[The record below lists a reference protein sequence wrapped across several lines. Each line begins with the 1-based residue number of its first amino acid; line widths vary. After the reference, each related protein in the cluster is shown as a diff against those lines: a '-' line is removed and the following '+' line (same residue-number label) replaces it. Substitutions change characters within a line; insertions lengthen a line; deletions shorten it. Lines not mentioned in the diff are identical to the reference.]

1 MREREKNQQK
11 KITTLL
17 GKALNGQEKFAEAE
31 KVLST
36 CQNPNDPSIL
46 INRIVAALHENK
58 SPNELIANLQKVAP
72 DHAWFKTTS
81 QLAGAF
87 DEAIAKVKS

>member
-1 MREREKNQQK
+1 MVIDKNNRK
-11 KITTLL
+11 KKAINFFVL
-17 GKALNGQEKFAEAE
+17 ALNGQEKYAEAE

-58 SPNELIANLQKVAP
+58 SPNELIATLKKVAP
-72 DHAWFKTTS
+72 DHEWFKETAK
-81 QLAGAF
+81 LANVF
-87 DEAIAKVKS
+87 DEAMVKVKN